1 MHSVRLVF
9 LLLLYLAQQEQHLAD
24 CKGCNYSMLEEALV
38 NDPSNLEQLQLAFFP
53 TNKQKRI
60 VFDVVYHLPKPD
72 IERNSS
78 VVTAVT
84 AERIVVAQ
92 GGNEGGYIAHR
103 VLRNADG
110 DGDNGTDKADN
121 SLTFRWMASP
131 IIMYCRPDL
140 LKNLSLFAFET
151 DITTIN
157 LTIDACNYEQG
168 KEKICSELELDQADI
183 RRLLNELT
191 TNVSHY
197 FKNA

>member
-1 MHSVRLVF
+1 
-9 LLLLYLAQQEQHLAD
+9 
-24 CKGCNYSMLEEALV
+24 MLEEALV

-72 IERNSS
+72 IENSSS

-84 AERIVVAQ
+84 AERAV
-92 GGNEGGYIAHR
+92 GTHEGRYNNIIAHR

-110 DGDNGTDKADN
+110 DGDNGIDKADN

-140 LKNLSLFAFET
+140 LKNLSLFTFEAG
-151 DITTIN
+151 ITTIN
-157 LTIDACNYEQG
+157 LTIDACNYGKGEENICLEQ
-168 KEKICSELELDQADI
+168 LDQADI

-191 TNVSHY
+191 TNVSY
-197 FKNA
+197 FQPP